1 VLLLK
6 AAPASQATPPH
17 QKAGTVDLPFVLE
30 QMAPVSFCI
39 DADALSPQF
48 IDDDRQLLFF
58 RLRSF
63 GSASMANTGRKI
75 EQE

>member
-1 VLLLK
+1 M
-6 AAPASQATPPH
+6 S
-17 QKAGTVDLPFVLE
+17 
-30 QMAPVSFCI
+30 SCI